1 MSDIDLLALT
11 GRDKDHLVQK
21 VKNLSDVP
29 SSKLTW
35 PMMMTEKIDGV
46 YCIVIKYNDDVGIF
60 SRTGERYTSMKHIE
74 SVMMRN
80 LDEGEVV
87 IFEAYEPGKPQNIIS
102 GHCRDTKNQW
112 TSIIPYCHQYMKLSE
127 FIEGVGTTTA
137 AESYE
142 ILGRIVW
149 NTFMQRIESWNMYSL
164 EQTMGFVREI
174 WAKGGEGV
182 VLRNPQGIF
191 RAGKKTNDM
200 IRIKRKITYD
210 LEVLD
215 VIEGRPGTK
224 YVGMVG
230 KLVLKFKDG
239 KTVKVGS
246 GLSDKQRSEWWN
258 NRSLIIGKVVE
269 VEAMKD
275 SSKGVLREP
284 RYLAIRHDKVKG
296 DF

>member
-1 MSDIDLLALT
+1 MSNIDLLALT

-46 YCIVIKYNDDVGIF
+46 YCLCVKHDDEVGIF

-142 ILGRIVW
+142 TLGRIV
-149 NTFMQRIESWNMYSL
+149 NGTFMQRIESWNMWSL
-164 EQTMGFVREI
+164 EQTMMFVEEI

-182 VLRNPQGIF
+182 VLRVPTSIF
-191 RAGKKTNDM
+191 KAGKRNNDV
-200 IRIKRKITYD
+200 IRIKQKITYD

-215 VIEGRPGTK
+215 VFEGKGK
-224 YVGMVG
+224 YTGMCG
-230 KLVLKFKDG
+230 GLILKFKDER
-239 KTVKVGS
+239 TVRVS
-246 GLSDKQRSEWWN
+246 GMSDNERSEWWN
-258 NRSLIIGKVVE
+258 DKSKIIGKIVE

-284 RYLAIRHDKVKG
+284 RYVAQRHDKVKG

>member
-1 MSDIDLLALT
+1 MSNINILALT

-29 SSKLTW
+29 SSKLRW

-46 YCIVIKYNDDVGIF
+46 YCLCMKHDDEVGIF

-127 FIEGVGTTTA
+127 FIDGVGTTTA
-137 AESYE
+137 ADSYE
-142 ILGRIVW
+142 TLGRIV
-149 NTFMQRIESWNMYSL
+149 NGTFMQRIESWNMWSL
-164 EQTMGFVREI
+164 EQTMGFVEEI
-174 WAKGGEGV
+174 WNRGGEGV
-182 VLRNPQGIF
+182 VLRVPTSVF
-191 RAGKKTNDM
+191 KAGKRNNDV
-200 IRIKRKITYD
+200 IRIKQKITYD

-215 VIEGRPGTK
+215 VFEGKGK
-224 YVGMVG
+224 YTGMCG
-230 KLVLKFKDG
+230 GLILKFKDER
-239 KTVKVGS
+239 TVRVS
-246 GLSDKQRSEWWN
+246 GMSDSERSEWWN

>member
-1 MSDIDLLALT
+1 MSNIDLLALT

-29 SSKLTW
+29 SSKLKW

-127 FIEGVGTTTA
+127 FIEGVGITTA

-182 VLRNPQGIF
+182 VLRVPTSVF
-191 RAGKKTNDM
+191 KAGKRNNDV
-200 IRIKRKITYD
+200 IRIKQKITYD

-215 VIEGRPGTK
+215 VFEGKGK
-224 YVGMVG
+224 YAGMCG
-230 KLVLKFKDG
+230 GLILKFKDN
-239 KTVKVGS
+239 KTVRVS
-246 GLSDKQRSEWWN
+246 GMSDNERSEWW
-258 NRSLIIGKVVE
+258 SDKSKIVGKVVE

-284 RYLAIRHDKVKG
+284 RFISVRHDKVKG